1 MQNWTPEI
9 FDALIIANII
19 IGLALAG
26 RRFLR
31 DIRGIVSDD
40 APNDAPID
48 APDDAPDD
56 APSWAQASH
65 HPAAARQPSAS
76 LSPGQ
81 DA

>member
-1 MQNWTPEI
+1 MQNLTPEI

-31 DIRGIVSDD
+31 DIRG
-40 APNDAPID
+40 PLPID
-48 APDDAPDD
+48 APDDAPNDVPD
-56 APSWAQASH
+56 GAPSWAQASH
-65 HPAAARQPSAS
+65 HPAAVREPSAS

>member
-1 MQNWTPEI
+1 MQNLRPEI

-40 APNDAPID
+40 APID
-48 APDDAPDD
+48 APDDAPGD
-56 APSWAQASH
+56 APGWARASH
-65 HPAAARQPSAS
+65 HPAAREPSAS